1 MDDIDT
7 PEKLADLLKSSGI
20 SDGAIEVLKEEEIS
34 GEEFLVLSL
43 EDLRGAMNLKM
54 GQIKKLLKLQA
65 QYRPQAPTGF
75 SSIPGQDKRPPSQQL
90 ATPVQQ
96 TPLQQQLCAWQQP
109 LTHAIIIPITEIS
122 LAKEILRFH
131 QQTSPQQQTAF
142 QQQTTPQQQLLHAQ
156 QTPQTQAAP
165 VIHLTEM
172 SFAKEILGLCTEIQS
187 EPGPPQVFKLPVVP
201 KAVAGEKDVI
211 MYEVGKKDTA
221 HWQHRQRVVMVVG
234 ATGAGKTTLINGMAN
249 YLFSVEWKDNFRFK
263 LVTDDEEGGKDQAS
277 SKTKHITA
285 YYFPW
290 QTGSKV
296 PYGLTIIDTPGFGD
310 TGGLKEDK
318 RTFHQI
324 RQLFMNPAGIH
335 QLDAIG
341 FVTQSSLGRLT
352 PTQQYIFD
360 SILSIFGKDI
370 GDNIFLM
377 TTFADAHR
385 PPVLDAVNKAG
396 IKYQASFRFN
406 NSALFVDNE
415 QETENGNFD
424 EMFWKMGMK
433 SFEKFFTHI
442 GKIETKSLLQT
453 REVLIEREQLQIL
466 VQGLQPQ
473 IQLGLAKIDEFRQE
487 ERVVK
492 EHEAEISKSKDFK
505 YEVTIKK
512 QRVIDLSGAGV
523 FTTNC
528 LQCNF
533 TCHDSCRYSKDEDK
547 IKCRAMNNGYC
558 TVCTKKCK
566 WDQHRNTPYRYE
578 WYDVVETRTSE
589 DLQRRYSIA
598 TSGKSKVESL
608 MASLESDLKMMRQVV
623 LQMVHQT
630 KKCLQR
636 LSEIALKPN
645 PLTEVEYIDTLIQ
658 SEEDQ
663 GRRGFRERVK
673 ALKELRREAKLLSGM
688 SELQIGEYMKA
699 DHKTFFEQFQPQ
711 PAQPPQQKPGLV
723 QRAINYLGVGK

>member
-1 MDDIDT
+1 
-7 PEKLADLLKSSGI
+7 
-20 SDGAIEVLKEEEIS
+20 
-34 GEEFLVLSL
+34 
-43 EDLRGAMNLKM
+43 
-54 GQIKKLLKLQA
+54 
-65 QYRPQAPTGF
+65 
-75 SSIPGQDKRPPSQQL
+75 
-90 ATPVQQ
+90 
-96 TPLQQQLCAWQQP
+96 
-109 LTHAIIIPITEIS
+109 
-122 LAKEILRFH
+122 
-131 QQTSPQQQTAF
+131 
-142 QQQTTPQQQLLHAQ
+142 
-156 QTPQTQAAP
+156 
-165 VIHLTEM
+165 
-172 SFAKEILGLCTEIQS
+172 
-187 EPGPPQVFKLPVVP
+187 
-201 KAVAGEKDVI
+201 
-211 MYEVGKKDTA
+211 
-221 HWQHRQRVVMVVG
+221 VG

-249 YLFSVEWKDNFRFK
+249 YLFGVEWRDNFRFK
-263 LVTDDEEGGKDQAS
+263 LIADDEEGGNDQAT
-277 SKTKHITA
+277 SKAKHIIA

-290 QTGSKV
+290 HTGSKV

-377 TTFADAHR
+377 ATFADAHK

-453 REVLIEREQLQIL
+453 REVLIEREQLQNL
-466 VQGLQPQ
+466 VQSLQSK
-473 IQLGLAKIDEFRQE
+473 IKLGLTKMDEFRQE
-487 ERVVK
+487 VKVVK
-492 EHEAEISKSKDFK
+492 EHEAEISRSKDFK
-505 YEVTIKK
+505 YEVKVKK
-512 QRVIDLSGAGV
+512 QRVIDLLGKGIY
-523 FTTNC
+523 TTNC
-528 LQCNF
+528 LICNY
-533 TCHDSCRYSKDEDK
+533 TCHENCPYRKDEDK

-645 PLTEVEYIDTLIQ
+645 PLTEVEYIDMLIVT
-658 SEEDQ
+658 EEQ
-663 GRRGFRERVK
+663 ECRLRYRERIR
-673 ALKELRREAKLLSGM
+673 ALTDLRKEAELLSRM
-688 SELQIGEYMKA
+688 SDVKIEQYIKTT
-699 DHKTFFEQFQPQ
+699 DHKSFFDQLHQGLSGSEQSPQ
-711 PAQPPQQKPGLV
+711 
-723 QRAINYLGVGK
+723 

>member
-1 MDDIDT
+1 MEGVDT
-7 PEKLADLLKSSGI
+7 PEDLADFLQMRGI
-20 SDGAIEVLKEEEIS
+20 STSITEILRQEEIS
-34 GEEFLVLSL
+34 GEDFL
-43 EDLRGAMNLKM
+43 DLTEKNLKSM
-54 GQIKKLLKLQA
+54 GIKMGPVKQLLRIQAEYKPQLSQEKKKKKFKLKKMIRNTFKKKSKSSQD
-65 QYRPQAPTGF
+65 APSNA
-75 SSIPGQDKRPPSQQL
+75 SSTTS
-90 ATPVQQ
+90 TH
-96 TPLQQQLCAWQQP
+96 
-109 LTHAIIIPITEIS
+109 HAISTKPNLEKEPKPEPNPISPYAERKDFS
-122 LAKEILRFH
+122 LAIDILKDS
-131 QQTSPQQQTAF
+131 TK
-142 QQQTTPQQQLLHAQ
+142 
-156 QTPQTQAAP
+156 
-165 VIHLTEM
+165 VV
-172 SFAKEILGLCTEIQS
+172 S
-187 EPGPPQVFKLPVVP
+187 EPGEPQVFKLPTLP
-201 KAVAGEKDVI
+201 EADPEENDVI
-211 MYEVGKKDTA
+211 MCPVGKPGRWM
-221 HWQHRQRVVMVVG
+221 HISRHRVVMVVG

-249 YLFSVEWKDNFRFK
+249 YLFGVEWRDNFRFK
-263 LVTDDEEGGKDQAS
+263 LIADDEEGGNDQAT
-277 SKTKHITA
+277 SKAKHIIA

-290 QTGSKV
+290 HTGSKV

-377 TTFADAHR
+377 ATFADAHK

-424 EMFWKMGMK
+424 EMFWKMGMR
-433 SFEKFFTHI
+433 SFESFFNHI

-492 EHEAEISKSKDFK
+492 EHEAEISISKDFK
-505 YEVTIKK
+505 YEVKVKK
-512 QRVIDLSGAGV
+512 QKVISLIGQGV

-528 LQCNF
+528 LQCNY
-533 TCHDSCRYSKDEDK
+533 TCHNGCAFSKDEDK
-547 IKCRAMNNGYC
+547 IRCRAMKNGYC

-645 PLTEVEYIDTLIQ
+645 PLTEVEYIDMLIVT
-658 SEEDQ
+658 EEQ
-663 GRRGFRERVK
+663 ECRLRYRERIR
-673 ALKELRREAKLLSGM
+673 ALTDLRKEAELLSRM
-688 SELQIGEYMKA
+688 SDVKIEQYIKTT
-699 DHKTFFEQFQPQ
+699 DHKSFFDQLHQGLSGSEQSPQ
-711 PAQPPQQKPGLV
+711 
-723 QRAINYLGVGK
+723 

>member
-1 MDDIDT
+1 MQVT
-7 PEKLADLLKSSGI
+7 PSTASNR
-20 SDGAIEVLKEEEIS
+20 AV
-34 GEEFLVLSL
+34 
-43 EDLRGAMNLKM
+43 
-54 GQIKKLLKLQA
+54 
-65 QYRPQAPTGF
+65 
-75 SSIPGQDKRPPSQQL
+75 PPETT
-90 ATPVQQ
+90 ATPTSSHPAKGTGPASMQEGHTKLPTSQPQLPTPQLQPPPTPQQ
-96 TPLQQQLCAWQQP
+96 MTNIIFTGQGIVH
-109 LTHAIIIPITEIS
+109 HAQEVP
-122 LAKEILRFH
+122 LAKEILGF
-131 QQTSPQQQTAF
+131 
-142 QQQTTPQQQLLHAQ
+142 
-156 QTPQTQAAP
+156 
-165 VIHLTEM
+165 
-172 SFAKEILGLCTEIQS
+172 CTEIRS

-201 KAVAGEKDVI
+201 KAVAGGKDVI
-211 MYEVGKKDTA
+211 MCEVGKKDAA

-249 YLFSVEWKDNFRFK
+249 YLFGVEWKDNFRFK
-263 LVTDDEEGGKDQAS
+263 LVADDEEGGKDQAS

-285 YYFPW
+285 YRFPK

-318 RTFHQI
+318 RTFQQI
-324 RQLFMNPAGIH
+324 RQLFMNAAGIE

-370 GDNIFLM
+370 EDNIFLM

-385 PPVLDAVNKAG
+385 PPVLDAVNKAD

-406 NSALFVDNE
+406 NSALFVDNS
-415 QETENGNFD
+415 QQTEDGNFD
-424 EMFWKMGMK
+424 EMFWKMGMR
-433 SFEKFFTHI
+433 SFERFFTHI
-442 GKIETKSLLQT
+442 GKMETKSLLQT
-453 REVLIEREQLQIL
+453 REVLLEREQLQNL

-473 IQLGLAKIDEFRQE
+473 IQLGLTKIDEFRQE

-505 YEVTIKK
+505 YEVKVKK
-512 QRVIDLSGAGV
+512 QRVIDLSGQGV

-528 LQCNF
+528 LQCNY
-533 TCHDSCRYSKDEDK
+533 TCHDDCAYSNDEEK
-547 IKCRAMNNGYC
+547 IKCCAMTNGYC
-558 TVCTKKCK
+558 TVCTNKCK

-578 WYDVVETRTSE
+578 WYDAVETRTSE
-589 DLQRRYSIA
+589 DLQRRYSLA

-608 MASLESDLKMMRQVV
+608 MASLDNDLKKMRQVV

-630 KKCLQR
+630 KQCLRR

-645 PLTEVEYIDTLIQ
+645 PLSEVQYIDTLIQ
-658 SEEDQ
+658 SEEEQ
-663 GRRGFRERVK
+663 GKTGFIERVK
-673 ALKELRREAKLLSGM
+673 ALKELRREAELISGM
-688 SELQIGEYMKA
+688 NAVEIEKYMKA

-711 PAQPPQQKPGLV
+711 SVQPPQQKPGLV
-723 QRAINYLGVGK
+723 QRAINYFGGGK